1 MSKYVW
7 RCSDAKVTHVVTGRI
22 WFPTGCW
29 RVDLG
34 SSLPMC
40 WRLLSVLATWT
51 SYNMGILQYGN
62 LLYQKGK
69 QERERERTRMQDR
82 SHIFIDLVTQ

>member
-29 RVDLG
+29 RVDVD

-40 WRLLSVLATWT
+40 WRLFSVLATWT
-51 SYNMGILQYGN
+51 SYNMATCFIRKAN
-62 LLYQKGK
+62 KK
-69 QERERERTRMQDR
+69 EREREHVCKTE
-82 SHIFIDLVTQ
+82 VTSLLT